1 MKKLVTPLV
10 FLALATGANA
20 AVIKNST
27 TGIGGA
33 DQTITFSVHSLA
45 VQSAVTDQFADLGV
59 TFVPYLYYSSQTG
72 YANITG
78 ATVTNFHP
86 GVFSFGLKFGQD
98 VSAASFAMVSNSSS
112 WNFKALLDGVAVD
125 SFSATVNTASNNF
138 FGFNDLVFDEIQ
150 IVSPVSDYM
159 IIDNLSFIAAEVAD
173 VPEPASLALVGLGLL
188 GMSSLRRKKR
198 GMAMEEEVV
207 GPAARSPRPRQW
219 AANQAAGPGSPPTSF
234 GLRDGAQGPL
244 HGPVLPD
251 HADDHVDG
259 QDGDRRGGRQRGS
272 RAAQSGY
279 VSRTCADASSRRPS
293 TVDKSPARPK
303 ATAREEPA
311 CWITPWSS
319 WTP

>member
-20 AVIKNST
+20 AVIKNSA
-27 TGIGGA
+27 TGISGA
-33 DQTITFSVHSLA
+33 DQTITFSEHSLA

-59 TFVPYLYYSSQTG
+59 TFVAYLYYSSQTG
-72 YANITG
+72 YANSTG

-150 IVSPVSDYM
+150 IVSPVSDFM

-188 GMSSLRRKKR
+188 GMSGLRRKNR
-198 GMAMEEEVV
+198 GM
-207 GPAARSPRPRQW
+207 
-219 AANQAAGPGSPPTSF
+219 
-234 GLRDGAQGPL
+234 
-244 HGPVLPD
+244 
-251 HADDHVDG
+251 
-259 QDGDRRGGRQRGS
+259 
-272 RAAQSGY
+272 
-279 VSRTCADASSRRPS
+279 
-293 TVDKSPARPK
+293 
-303 ATAREEPA
+303 
-311 CWITPWSS
+311 
-319 WTP
+319 